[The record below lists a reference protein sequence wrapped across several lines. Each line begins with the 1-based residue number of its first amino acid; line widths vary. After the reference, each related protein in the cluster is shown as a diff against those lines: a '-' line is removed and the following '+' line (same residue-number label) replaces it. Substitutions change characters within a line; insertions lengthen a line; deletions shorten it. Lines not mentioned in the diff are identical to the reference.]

1 MILKLI
7 YVISHM
13 LLFNNHKTFIMKKS
27 IVFFAISFML
37 VVCGFMPDIKP
48 QTFTKSF
55 ISEPDNEGYIVNSK
69 PKTFFPYYGG
79 GQGKEIQIGWDGQGF
94 AMRGFISFDF
104 SGIKPKPGEVLVI
117 DRALLRVYEANTNM
131 HPFNGDGTRT
141 VQCYL
146 VDYQNIDAE
155 DFDVRPI
162 DNCGTI
168 AVNGYSVLTE
178 HPLVVTSKVTALI
191 AAHPATTK
199 FQFRLQFTDDENL
212 SSGSQLKQ
220 SMWNIFSG
228 EESGKAAYRPA
239 LVLKY
244 HYLKPASPK
253 RLK

>member
-1 MILKLI
+1 MKNSVVFYAFTLLIL
-7 YVISHM
+7 VS
-13 LLFNNHKTFIMKKS
+13 
-27 IVFFAISFML
+27 
-37 VVCGFMPDIKP
+37 GFMPDPKP
-48 QTFTKSF
+48 QTFTKTM

-69 PKTFFPYYGG
+69 PKIFFPYYGG
-79 GQGKEIQIGWDGQGF
+79 GQGKEIPIGWDGQGF

-104 SGIKPKPGEVLVI
+104 SGIRPKPGEILVI
-117 DRALLRVYEANTNM
+117 DRALLKVYEANTNM
-131 HPFNGDGTRT
+131 HPFNGDGART

-155 DFDVRPI
+155 DFDAQPI

-178 HPLVVTSKVTALI
+178 HPLVVTAKLSAYY
-191 AAHPATTK
+191 AAHPSISK
-199 FQFRLQFTDDENL
+199 FQFRLQFSGDDNL
-212 SSGSQLKQ
+212 SEGSQLKQ

-244 HYLKPASPK
+244 HYLKPSVAGRK
-253 RLK
+253 K